1 MLIHW
6 MLKCISSNVSY
17 SILWKIWATFLLQVG
32 RLQLPL
38 APVVLPMHERE
49 TEDSSLSITSNTL
62 RKECSKGQL
71 QASPSFIDL
80 NQLNTRQ
87 LAAQSRGLP
96 SIFPSKFLKWRLQMV
111 KYLFLFV
118 SLQNVPLSTRSE
130 RGSWY
135 FFAKIHLV
143 FLLVWKFY

>member
-1 MLIHW
+1 MYL
-6 MLKCISSNVSY
+6 LKCKLLHFVKDMGNLPSAGWEAAVTISSCGS
-17 SILWKIWATFLLQVG
+17 
-32 RLQLPL
+32 P
-38 APVVLPMHERE
+38 HEWTRNWGL
-49 TEDSSLSITSNTL
+49 SSLSMTSNGL

-71 QASPSFIDL
+71 QASPTFIDL

-96 SIFPSKFLKWRLQMV
+96 SIFPSTFLKWRLQMV

-118 SLQNVPLSTRSE
+118 SSQNVLLSTRSE

-135 FFAKIHLV
+135 FLQKYILSSCSCESSTS
-143 FLLVWKFY
+143 